1 MRSWIDPLL
10 PVAPDGSV
18 TVADPASSVLQGANS
33 ETGVVQDLPP
43 GLACVDAA
51 QAIGRIPFAF
61 DWSGAQ
67 IKFTRNL
74 PANLLEESQVIA
86 NLKDVVDLL
95 PLEELFAKL
104 SFIEDPQKSAK
115 NAEISRVE
123 VISQTVKT

>member
-1 MRSWIDPLL
+1 MTALNL
-10 PVAPDGSV
+10 KG
-18 TVADPASSVLQGANS
+18 NS
-33 ETGVVQDLPP
+33 
-43 GLACVDAA
+43 
-51 QAIGRIPFAF
+51 F

-115 NAEISRVE
+115 NAEMKIAKS
-123 VISQTVKT
+123 TVVKPV